1 MIAFDF
7 DLNPGTVTLSFDG
20 AVNLTTLQLDQ
31 LSLADEMVD
40 IADATDFS
48 PRKSSITNPLLAD
61 VIIRFTRDE
70 LNEIKRIQV
79 CQDNLTCYLY
89 FPQANTLDISLRGIS
104 GNPVSPI
111 PFFLCRQVSNFMP
124 DTTPPRL
131 KSFSVFDFNSDV
143 VTFNFDKTINA
154 SFIMLSA
161 ARLQDWY
168 AVNSL
173 DSTYNFT
180 GGELLSENTA
190 SILL

>member
-1 MIAFDF
+1 
-7 DLNPGTVTLSFDG
+7 
-20 AVNLTTLQLDQ
+20 VNLTTFQLDQ
-31 LSLADEMVD
+31 LTLAEEMVD
-40 IADATDFS
+40 TTDAIDFS
-48 PRKSSITNPLLAD
+48 PYNSSVTSPLLRD
-61 VIIRFTRDE
+61 VIIQFTRDE

-89 FPQANTLDISLRGIS
+89 FPQANTLDITVRDIA

-111 PFFLCRQVSNFMP
+111 PFFLGRQVSNFVP

-131 KSFSVFDFNSDV
+131 ESFSVFDLNSGV
-143 VTFNFDKTINA
+143 VTLNFDETINA
-154 SFIMLSA
+154 SSIMLSA

-173 DSTYNFT
+173 DSTYSFT